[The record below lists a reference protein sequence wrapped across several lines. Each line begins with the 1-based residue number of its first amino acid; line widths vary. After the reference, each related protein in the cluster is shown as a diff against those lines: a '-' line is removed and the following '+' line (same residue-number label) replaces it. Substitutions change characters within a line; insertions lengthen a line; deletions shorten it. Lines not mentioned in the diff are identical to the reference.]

1 MPHARL
7 CLSEASTNPG
17 HHNLTLH
24 ASQTPGLPAQT
35 LKSRHRLERDN
46 HHVNLTLR
54 VHRSLS
60 WLQRAE
66 QADDPDGRFVFLWI
80 AFNAAYAT
88 DIDENYRLSEQ
99 ETFRAFCASF
109 AIWIANGR

>member
-1 MPHARL
+1 MDY
-7 CLSEASTNPG
+7 
-17 HHNLTLH
+17 
-24 ASQTPGLPAQT
+24 QT
-35 LKSRHRLERDN
+35 LKARHRLERDN

-88 DIDENYRLSEQ
+88 DIDENYRLAACPPS
-99 ETFRAFCASF
+99 TLR
-109 AIWIANGR
+109 NGSTQIMLLTA